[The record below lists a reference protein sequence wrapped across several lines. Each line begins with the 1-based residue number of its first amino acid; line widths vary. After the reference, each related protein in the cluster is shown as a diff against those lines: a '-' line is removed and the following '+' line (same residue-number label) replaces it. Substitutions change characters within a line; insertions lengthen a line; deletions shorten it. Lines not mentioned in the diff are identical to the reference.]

1 MFVKQEKRPI
11 TCIVRTLQLLVKAE
25 PPAASISA
33 RLIHRHSSKESS
45 LLSVARASCRAKK
58 KKYNDLEVHFS

>member
-45 LLSVARASCRAKK
+45 LVSVASIMPGQEKK
-58 KKYNDLEVHFS
+58 VQRFGGAF